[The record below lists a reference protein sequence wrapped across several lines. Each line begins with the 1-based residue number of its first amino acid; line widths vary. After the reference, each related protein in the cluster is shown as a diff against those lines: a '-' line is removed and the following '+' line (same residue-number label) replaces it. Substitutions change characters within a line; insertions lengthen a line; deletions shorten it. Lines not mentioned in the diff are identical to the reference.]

1 MRISEDEYQCLHCNG
16 MGDLPSRALGA
27 GVCGA
32 AADPSAFGAT
42 EKGQP
47 QERSASHQECRY
59 CGGTGLMTEAQH
71 ENYYGRDYRD
81 RG

>member
-1 MRISEDEYQCLHCNG
+1 MRDRLSPPNARTWLIMRISEDEYQCLHCNG

-27 GVCGA
+27 G
-32 AADPSAFGAT
+32 

-47 QERSASHQECRY
+47 QERSATHSECRY

-71 ENYYGRDYRD
+71 ESYYDER
-81 RG
+81 